1 MARVVRWM
9 HGREGWHSEAEAE
22 RTVIRHAFRH
32 TKRRERRKRPPRSP
46 RKEREGWHSEAERT
60 VCRHASRPAER
71 RKRST
76 ESAQGT
82 PERLRGHSRR
92 ALEPP
97 PPPRPP
103 AHLCTTGM
111 DPSVHARTHACTHA
125 RAHTHT
131 YADARTPSPAFLACT
146 PRPERGCPFLACT
159 EGVRAARKGCAQQQP
174 GACACSVER
183 PGRRA
188 VSPHGRNG
196 DARFWRA
203 RKGGA
208 QPFRYACSV
217 ARSGRRAVSP
227 HGRNGDAQFCARRR
241 TGGRLCL
248 VVFCQLCAQSCLT
261 ARPERGCPGMETRR
275 STAGAAPGSPL
286 PRSTAGAACPCSA
299 PVFFGVLSFKVCW
312 VTGTPRWPPPPP
324 PTVAAVG
331 EGPPADR
338 AAPRLLPRR

>member
-1 MARVVRWM
+1 MACAAPLPPAASGCPARIPQTRQCVRAPGRAGGRSPAAGRSPGGRSPGKAGDRLPGKGPPPSFPFRSRSRRSVPRLPASSRPPPPLVLRAVGRSAPSLHHGRNSDAETRCRGCTVGGASAGVWRVSVQWAGRCTECKDLKGREGGVARVVRWM

-76 ESAQGT
+76 ESAQGP
-82 PERLRGHSRR
+82 PERRRGHCRW
-92 ALEPP
+92 ALAPP

-159 EGVRAARKGCAQQQP
+159 EGVRAAA
-174 GACACSVER
+174 A
-183 PGRRA
+183 
-188 VSPHGRNG
+188 
-196 DARFWRA
+196 
-203 RKGGA
+203 GGL
-208 QPFRYACSV
+208 
-217 ARSGRRAVSP
+217 
-227 HGRNGDAQFCARRR
+227 
-241 TGGRLCL
+241 RL
-248 VVFCQLCAQSCLT
+248 Q
-261 ARPERGCPGMETRR
+261 R
-275 STAGAAPGSPL
+275 
-286 PRSTAGAACPCSA
+286 
-299 PVFFGVLSFKVCW
+299 
-312 VTGTPRWPPPPP
+312 
-324 PTVAAVG
+324 
-331 EGPPADR
+331 
-338 AAPRLLPRR
+338 